1 MEQNK
6 AISIDEQFNEDCEVV
21 NLRYEYPGYTGTE
34 SYGIITRLTE
44 QEFAEKYEAL
54 MEQYKPYILLPFGM
68 KKERRRFKRNEDKYY
83 KRSVRGHIFSIDDEF
98 EEHHPELC
106 VVDDEGQEVIHEKLE
121 RALASLTREQERRIR
136 LYYFEGFGGDEIAKM
151 ENVTNQAVFKSINGG
166 LKKIKN
172 FLVGGLENGLSQSEQ
187 VKGLCSEPDRN
198 AFKKTN

>member
-6 AISIDEQFNEDCEVV
+6 AISIDEQFSEDCEVV
-21 NLRYEYPGYTGTE
+21 NLKYEYPGYTGTE
-34 SYGIITRLTE
+34 SYGIITGLTE
-44 QEFAEKYEAL
+44 QELAEKYE
-54 MEQYKPYILLPFGM
+54 FGM

-83 KRSVRGHIFSIDDEF
+83 KRSVRGHVFSIDDEF

-106 VVDDEGQEVIHEKLE
+106 VVDDEGQEIIHEKLE